1 MFDRSSVTSVDWN
14 TYKVARASDVPAVV
28 DIVLINR
35 PDLPPGGAGE
45 PSSRATAAAIGNA
58 VFDATG
64 VRIRQIPL
72 TPERVKAALA

>member
-1 MFDRSSVTSVDWN
+1 MT
-14 TYKVARASDVPAVV
+14 DVPAVV

-35 PDLPPGGAGE
+35 TDLPPGGAGE

-64 VRIRQIPL
+64 VRFRQIPL
-72 TPERVKAALA
+72 TPERVKAAM